1 MAPRATETARARGA
15 AVEALAE
22 RHLTSAGL
30 RPVER
35 NYHCPAGEIDLVMRE
50 RDTLVF
56 VEVRARR
63 SGAFGSAAES
73 IDARKRRRLLA
84 TAEHYL
90 QSRRHRGPVRFD
102 VVALTGTQLDW
113 LPNAI
118 AFE

>member
-22 RHLTSAGL
+22 RHLASAGL

-90 QSRRHRGPVRFD
+90 QRCRHRGPVRFD
-102 VVALTGTQLDW
+102 VVALTGTRLDW